1 MPQAVIAEI
10 GPGRGVV
17 RPVALRAIGGIR
29 AARHDITRARYVA
42 LIHRIAA
49 VVIRIVI
56 GIVRAV
62 VVGVVAVAVAER
74 AAGGQP
80 RDEAGAR
87 AAAAM
92 VTIAESAG
100 REPRAAAHRANACAD
115 SWAHA
120 RLGATER
127 GGTAAHAHSAAAK
140 MRATAAPEMRAA
152 ASAAPGRAGR
162 GCKG

>member
-10 GPGRGVV
+10 GPGGRVV
-17 RPVALRAIGGIR
+17 RPVALRAIGGIG

-56 GIVRAV
+56 GIVRTV
-62 VVGVVAVAVAER
+62 VVGIVAVAVAER

-87 AAAAM
+87 AEAAM
-92 VTIAESAG
+92 VTIAESAWG
-100 REPRAAAHRANACAD
+100 EP
-115 SWAHA
+115 
-120 RLGATER
+120 G
-127 GGTAAHAHSAAAK
+127 
-140 MRATAAPEMRAA
+140 
-152 ASAAPGRAGR
+152 
-162 GCKG
+162 